1 MPYQAAKRLGA
12 DQMKTAL
19 IHPFIAKHQPAVNA
33 GDSHR
38 LGANAALEPLWAPVV
53 IRLATAGDR
62 LSLDYLAQLD
72 SAELPSGA
80 LLIGELRGRPVVAVS
95 LSDGSA
101 IADPFLP
108 TSDLLAL
115 VRLRAGQLNQ
125 QVGRP
130 RSNGEP

>member
-1 MPYQAAKRLGA
+1 MN
-12 DQMKTAL
+12 TVL
-19 IHPFIAKHQPAVNA
+19 IHPFMARRRPAVNA
-33 GDSHR
+33 GAGHR
-38 LGANAALEPLWAPVV
+38 LETNSGLEPRWAPVV

-62 LSLDYLAQLD
+62 LALDYLAQLD
-72 SAELPSGA
+72 SAELPGGA
-80 LLIGELRGRPVVAVS
+80 LLVGELRGRPVVAVS

-125 QVGRP
+125 QIDPPAIQRTSRGPDGR
-130 RSNGEP
+130 RR